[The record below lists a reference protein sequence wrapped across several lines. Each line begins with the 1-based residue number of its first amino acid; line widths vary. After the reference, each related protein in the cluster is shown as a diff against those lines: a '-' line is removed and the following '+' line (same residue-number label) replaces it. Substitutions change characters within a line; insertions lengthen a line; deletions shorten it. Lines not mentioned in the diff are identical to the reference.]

1 MPDTSKRIDDRTFF
15 ILYALTKQPDLR
27 VPTLSALYGE
37 TPFNEIC
44 IEFDNLKRFEIET
57 MLTYAPSEAV
67 DMETLE
73 KIKEYETEIKEFLTG
88 EGFAQQTSIVA
99 RKLVPYAAE
108 AQFICKSPERLQ
120 EKIDE
125 YFTNSESS
133 RKLYF
138 YNYEKHLKIFEEVNE
153 WAITGMTA
161 PYKIGFDRF
170 LQFIHEKN
178 ISKYAFFHFLYQLEK
193 SGSIKISE
201 LSVQGGVPLI
211 IFETLKQKIHK
222 PVKKEVPQGRELAHF
237 QTLHLYENGIIDT
250 AQDGKFFRCDTI
262 EARLFEM
269 FFRQPYQNHSY
280 RSIESRIGV
289 YKEMPKRISK
299 ARIKLQRILKN
310 NNKKYFINNQKNKTY
325 KFTQPD

>member
-37 TPFNEIC
+37 TLFNEIC
-44 IEFDNLKRFEIET
+44 IEFDNLKQFEIET
-57 MLTYAPSEAV
+57 KLTYAPSEDA
-67 DMETLE
+67 DIEILE
-73 KIKEYETEIKEFLTG
+73 KIKEYENEIKEFLNRKMG
-88 EGFAQQTSIVA
+88 VQHTSIVA
-99 RKLVPYAAE
+99 RKLAPYAAKP
-108 AQFICKSPERLQ
+108 QFICRSPEKLQ

-138 YNYEKHLKIFEEVNE
+138 YNYEKHLKIFKKLKE
-153 WAITGMTA
+153 WAITGMSA
-161 PYKIGFDRF
+161 PYKIGFNRF
-170 LQFIHEKN
+170 FEFIPEKN
-178 ISKYAFFHFLYQLEK
+178 KSKYAFFHFLYQLEK

-201 LSVQGGVPLI
+201 FAFQEGSPLI
-211 IFETLKQKIHK
+211 IFENWNQKIHK

-250 AQDGKFFRCDTI
+250 AQEGKFFRCDNI
-262 EARLFEM
+262 EVSLFEM
-269 FFRQPYQNHSY
+269 FFNQPYQNHSY